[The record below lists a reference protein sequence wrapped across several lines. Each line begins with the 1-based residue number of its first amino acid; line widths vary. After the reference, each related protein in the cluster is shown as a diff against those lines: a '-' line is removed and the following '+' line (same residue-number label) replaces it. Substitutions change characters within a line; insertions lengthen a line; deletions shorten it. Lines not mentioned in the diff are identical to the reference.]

1 MLREVLKKIALPCRD
16 DGYEF
21 IDYRRLNAIAGCL
34 DEKWKMF
41 WDGRLAK
48 IFVRRDFNP
57 SKPVVVVSSHVD
69 MVANRC
75 YADCNGEMWRGS
87 FDNLITNAAVV
98 SGMIRKTFDANVMVA
113 FTGDEEEDSRGACEV
128 VRVLNKKRIDN
139 RMIIVTDV
147 TEMGWKQGKH
157 FTIENIFPVEG
168 QHVANLLLK
177 LLPVALEVDKSPKVI
192 VETEF
197 ADETWEYDDRDQRCC
212 AICLPC
218 LGDMHSE
225 SGVAVRRRSA
235 EVYAELLPRFANAC
249 TK

>member
-1 MLREVLKKIALPCRD
+1 M
-16 DGYEF
+16 
-21 IDYRRLNAIAGCL
+21 
-34 DEKWKMF
+34 
-41 WDGRLAK
+41 
-48 IFVRRDFNP
+48 
-57 SKPVVVVSSHVD
+57 
-69 MVANRC
+69 
-75 YADCNGEMWRGS
+75 
-87 FDNLITNAAVV
+87 
-98 SGMIRKTFDANVMVA
+98 
-113 FTGDEEEDSRGACEV
+113 
-128 VRVLNKKRIDN
+128 LNKKRIDN

-147 TEMGWKQGKH
+147 TEMGWKQRKH

-168 QHVANLLLK
+168 QYVANLLLK